1 MHCHCGTNNRAPRW
15 TSTDPCKPEVRPGSR
30 EESASPAWLATPAW
44 MPATQQRVYIWRLDT
59 GCGQTLYRKSHS
71 HNTPGKRHNNTWVKP
86 LAGNCT
92 TVQNL
97 LYTGSHGVVI
107 IRHNFV
113 CSHKWCRFLVFR
125 NFAWGKINALKKNL
139 SEKQFFKQIFEDLKM
154 KGNDINSG
162 VIIPLFLYVVTMPL
176 SISSRTTSEYSA
188 YNYMYSHFA
197 GIYYQR
203 IHINK
208 FVNNM
213 THRDQWPTTIHL
225 S

>member
-1 MHCHCGTNNRAPRW
+1 MLDNWYLYNYAKFFESRIHSARFIDSIRELSGQPTYMETWHLMW
-15 TSTDPCKPEVRPGSR
+15 TD
-30 EESASPAWLATPAW
+30 
-44 MPATQQRVYIWRLDT
+44 
-59 GCGQTLYRKSHS
+59 S
-71 HNTPGKRHNNTWVKP
+71 HNTPGQRHNNTWVEP

-97 LYTGSHGVVI
+97 LYTGSHGVVS

-113 CSHKWCRFLVFR
+113 CNHKRCRFLVFR

-139 SEKQFFKQIFEDLKM
+139 SEKQFLNKYLKTS
-154 KGNDINSG
+154 KRKAWYQLRSNYS
-162 VIIPLFLYVVTMPL
+162 LVTMLL
-176 SISSRTTSEYSA
+176 SISSRTTSQYSA

-197 GIYYQR
+197 GICYQR

-213 THRDQWPTTIHL
+213 TLRDQWPTTIHL